1 MPDDKGRRY
10 FTVGEAAERLGLS
23 RSKAYQMVGRG
34 ELRSLKIGGVVR
46 IPRDAVPPSPRAEG
60 GPGGS

>member
-10 FTVGEAAERLGLS
+10 FTVGEAAERLSLS